1 MVHIVQSWDKSNMDP
16 KNPSANI
23 TIQVYSDAPAVE
35 LFENGNPVG
44 KKELHSVAPLL
55 AGGDTW
61 AAWSVPY
68 SPGNLTAVAYDSSG
82 APSAHHTRLT
92 SGEGVRIELTIDVPS
107 PLTGTGSALV
117 LDGSDTALLRATIV
131 DANGVVAHQA
141 SDNVTFT
148 IISGPG
154 RVVGAHNGDQA
165 SREPNHS
172 PWHSAY
178 HGLTRGTIMVTE
190 DRATPTWHR
199 RRMLEIDELGSVMI
213 SDEELGA
220 SAPTPPIV
228 VQASAPGLKS
238 MQVSIPT
245 SVDVASDGVL
255 AVAAKGAGK
264 KVVFN

>member
-1 MVHIVQSWDKSNMDP
+1 M
-16 KNPSANI
+16 
-23 TIQVYSDAPAVE
+23 E
-35 LFENGNPVG
+35 LFVNGNSCG
-44 KKELHSVAPLL
+44 KQELHSVAPAL
-55 AGGDTW
+55 AHGDTW
-61 AAWSVPY
+61 AVWSIPY

-82 APSAHHTRLT
+82 ALAAQDTRLT
-92 SGEGVRIELTIDVPS
+92 SGEGVSIELSIDVPS
-107 PLTGTGSALV
+107 ELTGTGSALV
-117 LDGSDTALLRATIV
+117 LDGSDTALLRASIV
-131 DANGVVAHQA
+131 DAKGVTAHMA

-165 SREPNHS
+165 SHEPNHS

-178 HGLTRGTIMVTE
+178 HGLVRGTIMVTE

-199 RRMLEIDELGSVMI
+199 RRMLEIDEPGTILI
-213 SDEELGA
+213 SDEEVA
-220 SAPTPPIV
+220 SSPTPPIV
-228 VQASAPGLKS
+228 VEASAPGLKS

-245 SVDVASDGVL
+245 SVDVATDGVL